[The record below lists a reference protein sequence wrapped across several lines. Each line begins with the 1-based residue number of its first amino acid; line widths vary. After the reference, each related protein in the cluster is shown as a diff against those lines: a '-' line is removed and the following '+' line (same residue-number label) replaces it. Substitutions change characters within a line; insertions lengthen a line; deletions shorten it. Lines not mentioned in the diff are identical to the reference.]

1 MRQVRPLQG
10 KTVRTG
16 TCYICGK
23 ELRGNIDFSKNVQC
37 WVCTDRRALY
47 YQRVK
52 LEQQERDKAA
62 KLGITVEVMRAK
74 HAKFR
79 AAGAL
84 GGKKSSPPR
93 GEGGGA

>member
-1 MRQVRPLQG
+1 
-10 KTVRTG
+10 
-16 TCYICGK
+16 
-23 ELRGNIDFSKNVQC
+23 
-37 WVCTDRRALY
+37 
-47 YQRVK
+47 
-52 LEQQERDKAA
+52 
-62 KLGITVEVMRAK
+62 VEVMRAK